1 MHMTRREKNMKSL
14 FLLIF
19 LLSCQFVAKKGYFD
33 AKYLKR
39 GISSIIN
46 SDLEEIDSSAFATYC
61 NELIL

>member
-33 AKYLKR
+33 AKYLK
-39 GISSIIN
+39 ISSIIN